1 MLRPIFIYCLICI
14 LLIETAYCALP
25 PKYLGLCNWQ
35 ACVGEKE
42 EGMHTSICL
51 PEVKPDACLQETWDQ
66 LVAADELP
74 PC

>member
-42 EGMHTSICL
+42 EGMHTVLISNFKSL
-51 PEVKPDACLQETWDQ
+51 NSSFANKSNSPHV
-66 LVAADELP
+66 
-74 PC
+74 